1 MKRSFLVP
9 VAIAAAAHLGQPAAA
24 QDQIWIVGSST
35 VQPFTTAVAQ
45 RAARLAGGPA
55 PVIEETGTALAFD
68 YLCGGTGAGYPN
80 AASVTRRMKRSELD
94 VCLKNGVQEV
104 VEIPVGLDILV
115 LAQSRAGRLT
125 HLTLTQLFLALA
137 KEVPDRS
144 GALVANPHRKW
155 SEVDAAL
162 PDVEIDLRVLPH
174 YSITRDELEELFL
187 RKGVERIPAVAR
199 RVAEHEALRKG
210 AAAMRSDR
218 PAISVHETEE
228 AIVREL
234 VANADAVGVFGYRFL
249 QAHRAKLRGVTIEGA
264 DAELDAYSGR
274 YPGTRTLYVYLR
286 KADMSAAPG
295 LDKLGSEYL
304 SDAALGSGG
313 YLLKLGFVPLPV
325 DDMVESIAASKALW
339 PVTRDMLPE

>member
-1 MKRSFLVP
+1 MKRWGLGTAV
-9 VAIAAAAHLGQPAAA
+9 AAAWVQLAQPAAA

-35 VQPFTTAVAQ
+35 VQPFTTAVAH
-45 RAARLAGGPA
+45 RAAKAAGGPA
-55 PVIEETGTALAFD
+55 PVIEDTGTALAFD

-80 AASVTRRMKRSELD
+80 AASVTRRMRRSELD
-94 VCLKNGVQEV
+94 VCFANGVKQV

-115 LAQSRAGRLT
+115 LAQSRAGPLT
-125 HLTLTQLFLALA
+125 HLTLDQMFLALA

-144 GALVANPHRKW
+144 GALVANPYRKW

-162 PDVEIDLRVLPH
+162 PDVAIDLRVLPH

-187 RKGVERIPAVAR
+187 RKGAERNPAVAR
-199 RVAEHEALRKG
+199 RVAEHGALRKG
-210 AAAMRSDR
+210 VAAMRSDR

-234 VANADAVGVFGYRFL
+234 VANPNAVGVFGYRFL

-264 DAELDAYSGR
+264 DAEQDAYSGK
-274 YPGTRTLYVYLR
+274 YPGTRTLYIYLR
-286 KADMSAAPG
+286 KADIAGAPG
-295 LDKLGSEYL
+295 LDRLGSEYL
-304 SDAALGSGG
+304 SNAALGPGG
-313 YLLKLGFVPLPV
+313 YLLELGFVPLPME
-325 DDMVESIAASKALW
+325 DMVESIAASRALW